1 MNAATKC
8 SILAACLVVASLSCA
23 DFDASLDPTFGL
35 PDIAV
40 EAPTLSRDVQP
51 LLDRR
56 CAYGG
61 CHSAASRQGGLSLV
75 AGQSHAALVRRPAR
89 LSPGDTLVVPG
100 VSSRSWLVRMTGPD
114 AGARAG
120 VSRMPLAAA
129 PLTAHQLTTIARWID
144 RGAPPD

>member
-1 MNAATKC
+1 V
-8 SILAACLVVASLSCA
+8 ACASLTCLACA
-23 DFDASLDPTFGL
+23 DFEGSVDPTFGL
-35 PDIAV
+35 PDV
-40 EAPTLSRDVQP
+40 VVDAPTLSRDVQP
-51 LLDRR
+51 MLDRR

-75 AGQSHAALVRRPAR
+75 AGGSYAALVRRPAR

-100 VSSRSWLVRMTGPD
+100 ASSRSWLVHMIGAD